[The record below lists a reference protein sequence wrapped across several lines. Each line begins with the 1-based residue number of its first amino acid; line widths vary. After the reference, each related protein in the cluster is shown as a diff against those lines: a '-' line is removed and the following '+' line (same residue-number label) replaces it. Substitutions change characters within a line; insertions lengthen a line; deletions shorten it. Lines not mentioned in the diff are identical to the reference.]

1 MPCRQCTY
9 VSWGTTRH
17 TRFGAFC
24 KRVPDALF
32 AHLFTFGQEFDVGA
46 AAVETVLE
54 LDLVREDE
62 GFALG
67 VKDLVEGCRD
77 GMVGGF
83 GREDEAVVVLEAGV
97 DFGFLDSPLS
107 DIRKD
112 LRGAPPAVSTVAGLT
127 SGTSR
132 NLFGAK

>member
-1 MPCRQCTY
+1 M
-9 VSWGTTRH
+9 
-17 TRFGAFC
+17 
-24 KRVPDALF
+24 DALSTVYICQLGNDAPHEVRSLLQPGSECF
-32 AHLFTFGQEFDVGA
+32 AHLFTFGQELDVGA

-54 LDLVREDE
+54 LDLVRENE

-67 VKDLVEGCRD
+67 VKDLVERCRD

-107 DIRKD
+107 DVRKD
-112 LRGAPPAVSTVAGLT
+112 LRGAPPAVNTVAGLT

-132 NLFGAK
+132 NLFWAK